1 MKRSLPLV
9 CIILAIAF
17 RVFSEPAVLVPR
29 EVFVGDAAEL
39 TFALPSLSLTMEEGS
54 AFEVPSGDFPVSED
68 FTITSILIRESEGLG
83 VVVIRFVPW
92 VSGIVQIPVF
102 SARKIHIAPPP
113 VRISSLVDKT
123 GRNILEGPR
132 SPLLV
137 PGTTYV
143 VYGLIAAA
151 VTAILLI
158 VFFIAKFRNVF
169 EGRLSSSN
177 SRRRV
182 RVVMKRLRYLEKHA
196 ESIVR
201 EEWYRLFSSV
211 LRGYTGSFC
220 GDSFASATGTEI
232 VSRLGNFIDEKSSG
246 HLRDS
251 NGIVAC
257 FQDIFTHIDSIRFGS
272 VSESSKSDD
281 IGNVREV
288 IRRLETEWETALA
301 EVEGSDV

>member
-1 MKRSLPLV
+1 MKRSLSLV
-9 CIILAIAF
+9 CIIFVITF
-17 RVFSEPAVLVPR
+17 RVFSEPAILVPR
-29 EVFVGDAAEL
+29 EVFVGDTAEL
-39 TFALPSLSLTMEEGS
+39 TFGLPALSGTMEEES
-54 AFEVPSGDFPVSED
+54 SFEVPSGDFPVSED

-92 VSGIVQIPVF
+92 VSGIVQMPIF
-102 SARKIHIAPPP
+102 SARKIQVAPPS

-123 GRNILEGPR
+123 GRNILEPPR

-151 VTAILLI
+151 VAAILLI
-158 VFFIAKFRNVF
+158 IFFIAKFRNAF

-182 RVVMKRLRYLEKHA
+182 RVAMKRLRYLEKHT
-196 ESIVR
+196 ESISR

-232 VSRLGNFIDEKSSG
+232 VSRLEIFFDEKSSG

-251 NGIVAC
+251 SGIVRR
-257 FQDIFTHIDSIRFGS
+257 FQNIFTHIDSIRFGS
-272 VSESSKSDD
+272 VSVSSQSDD
-281 IGNVREV
+281 IGNVRDL
-288 IRRLETEWETALA
+288 IRLLETEWEIALA
-301 EVEGSDV
+301 EAEGSDV